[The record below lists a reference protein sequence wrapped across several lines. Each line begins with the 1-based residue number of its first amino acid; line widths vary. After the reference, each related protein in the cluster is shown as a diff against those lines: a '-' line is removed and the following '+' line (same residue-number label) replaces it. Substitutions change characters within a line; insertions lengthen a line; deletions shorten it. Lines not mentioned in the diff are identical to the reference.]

1 MAKATTTTTTTTTTP
16 AVMSAEKLKYLAEK
30 KAASEAAYAAYRKAH
45 PLPEVVEGSP
55 YQMAR
60 EEWAKGGAEQLDHW
74 TARKD

>member
-1 MAKATTTTTTTTTTP
+1 MAKATTTTTTTTP
-16 AVMSAEKLKYLAEK
+16 VVMSAEKLKYLAEK

-60 EEWAKGGAEQLDHW
+60 EEWANGGAERLDHW

>member
-1 MAKATTTTTTTTTTP
+1 
-16 AVMSAEKLKYLAEK
+16 MSAEKLKFMAEK

-55 YQMAR
+55 YQRAR
-60 EEWAKGGAEQLDHW
+60 EEWANGGAEQLDHW